1 MTQHDPALYLSH
13 IVESASL
20 VESYV
25 RDLDVEAFRNDQ
37 QRQDAVVRRLEIM
50 GEAVKHLPDSIRE
63 ANPHVPWRRIAGM
76 RDKVIHDYIGL
87 DSDLVWT
94 VATTMMSKLKA
105 DVQAILDQLPSDG
118 AV

>member
-1 MTQHDPALYLSH
+1 VTQHDPALYLSH
-13 IVESASL
+13 IVESAGL

-25 RDLDVEAFRNDQ
+25 RDLNVEAFREDQ

-63 ANPHVPWRRIAGM
+63 VNPHVPWRRIAGM

-87 DSDLVWT
+87 DIDLVWT
-94 VATTMMSKLKA
+94 VATTMMSKLKD
-105 DVQAILDQLPSDG
+105 DVQAILDTLQSRG

>member
-13 IVESASL
+13 IVESAGL
-20 VESYV
+20 IESYV
-25 RDLDVEAFRNDQ
+25 RDLNAEAFREDQ

-76 RDKVIHDYIGL
+76 RDKVIHGYIGL
-87 DSDLVWT
+87 DIDLVWT
-94 VATTMMSKLKA
+94 VATTMVSKLK
-105 DVQAILDQLPSDG
+105 DDIQAILDKLQSGG